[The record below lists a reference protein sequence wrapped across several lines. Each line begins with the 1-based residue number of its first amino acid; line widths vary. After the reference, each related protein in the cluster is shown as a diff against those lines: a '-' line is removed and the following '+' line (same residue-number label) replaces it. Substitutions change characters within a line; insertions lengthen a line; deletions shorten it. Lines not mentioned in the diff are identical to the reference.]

1 MQATSTRPTASAE
14 QRALVSSLYD
24 VATHARRFQE
34 GDPVDTGAVRLLY
47 LVQAMGPARPST
59 VATAA
64 RLDLSTVSRH
74 LRELED
80 HGYVRRSPDPD
91 DGRAARFEVTAE
103 GESAVRQVL
112 DNRVAALAPVLDR
125 WDPDERD
132 TLARLLR
139 RLADDLAAEHCGT
152 RPTPGDPA

>member
-1 MQATSTRPTASAE
+1 MQATSYRPTASTE

-74 LRELED
+74 LRELEG
-80 HGYVRRSPDPD
+80 HGYVRRSPDPE

-139 RLADDLAAEHCGT
+139 RLADDLAAEHCGART
-152 RPTPGDPA
+152 TTGDPA

>member
-1 MQATSTRPTASAE
+1 MTTRTAVQ
-14 QRALVSSLYD
+14 QRDLVSSLYD

-34 GDPVDTGAVRLLY
+34 RDPVDTGAVRLLY
-47 LVQAMGPARPST
+47 LVQAMGPARPSS

-74 LRELED
+74 LRELEQR
-80 HGYVRRSPDPD
+80 GYVRRSPDPD
-91 DGRAARFEVTAE
+91 DGRAARFEVTAA
-103 GESAVRQVL
+103 GASAVHDVL
-112 DNRVAALAPVLDR
+112 DNRVAALGPVLDR
-125 WDPDERD
+125 WSAGDRD

-152 RPTPGDPA
+152 RPTTGDPA

>member
-1 MQATSTRPTASAE
+1 M
-14 QRALVSSLYD
+14 
-24 VATHARRFQE
+24 
-34 GDPVDTGAVRLLY
+34 
-47 LVQAMGPARPST
+47 
-59 VATAA
+59 
-64 RLDLSTVSRH
+64 
-74 LRELED
+74 
-80 HGYVRRSPDPD
+80 
-91 DGRAARFEVTAE
+91 TAE

>member
-1 MQATSTRPTASAE
+1 MQATTPRASAQ
-14 QRALVSSLYD
+14 QRDLVSSLYD

-34 GDPVDTGAVRLLY
+34 RDPVDTGAVRLLY
-47 LVQAMGPARPST
+47 LVQAMGPARPSA

-74 LRELED
+74 LRELEER
-80 HGYVRRSPDPD
+80 GLVRRSADPD

-103 GESAVRQVL
+103 GESAVGVVL
-112 DNRVAALAPVLDR
+112 DNRIAALGPVLDR
-125 WDPDERD
+125 WSGEDRD

-139 RLADDLAAEHCGT
+139 RLADDLAAEHCGA